1 MVVWTR
7 QCFGAGHLSWPV
19 QSNQAYSI
27 PWALVIPKPF
37 ADLRISKAA
46 FCFLTSLHAT
56 CCAVCLSVLN
66 SVSSVQSLSR
76 VWLFATPGT
85 AACQASLSITNSWS
99 LLKLMSIELAMPCH
113 HLILCCPLLLLPSIF
128 PSIRVFPSESVL
140 CIRLIQS
147 ILCKVLEFQL
157 QHQSFQWIFRTDFP
171 EDWLVWSPCSS
182 RDSQES
188 SPTPQFKS
196 ISSSALNFLFSPT
209 LTLIHDYWKNHS
221 FD

>member
-1 MVVWTR
+1 MCVNSHWNLLMVVWTR

-113 HLILCCPLLLLPSIF
+113 HLILCCPLLLLPPIVSWGGEYSLFFYILEEYL
-128 PSIRVFPSESVL
+128 VESESFIPSL
-140 CIRLIQS
+140 L
-147 ILCKVLEFQL
+147 
-157 QHQSFQWIFRTDFP
+157 
-171 EDWLVWSPCSS
+171 
-182 RDSQES
+182 
-188 SPTPQFKS
+188 KS
-196 ISSSALNFLFSPT
+196 
-209 LTLIHDYWKNHS
+209 DMR
-221 FD
+221 